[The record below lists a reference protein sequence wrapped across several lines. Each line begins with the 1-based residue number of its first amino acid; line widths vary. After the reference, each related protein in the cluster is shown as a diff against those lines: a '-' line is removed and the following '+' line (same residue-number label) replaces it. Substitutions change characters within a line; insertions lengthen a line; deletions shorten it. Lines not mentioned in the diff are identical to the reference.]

1 MSNNRC
7 VIIMPD
13 WHIYV
18 SRCGVRKSCKEPLTI
33 TNYLKKPLFLLLCFH
48 FTDTNLIGSAPNSG
62 LISGI

>member
-18 SRCGVRKSCKEPLTI
+18 SRCGVRKSCKEPLNMA
-33 TNYLKKPLFLLLCFH
+33 NYLKKPTFLLLLCFPV
-48 FTDTNLIGSAPNSG
+48 N
-62 LISGI
+62 